1 MAQSVFGT
9 SKRRGFTLVEL
20 LVVIAIIATLIGLL
34 LPAVQSARE
43 AANRSSCSNKMRQ
56 LGLAAH
62 NFASAR
68 RDTFPAANDRAKG
81 VSGYSWITH
90 LLPFAEETSLY
101 DRIKVTGSSFSVVNL
116 TSGSVQLASLV
127 CSSWTGDPINASGL
141 GATCYKAMTGALLS
155 GTASPCGYLS
165 TAAATVGIYSS
176 DDGYLLLVPLNSGT
190 TSTTKPLYG
199 RNFVGGDGTSK
210 SILIAESKEKITNS
224 WINGGQAWLAASN
237 NKTTHSLNVGGASPA
252 TPYGL
257 MWSGSGAVGTSVAW
271 GPSSDHAGGQVIH
284 AMGDGSVRSISTD
297 ILPAVY
303 LGLSTYSCGENVP
316 NDY

>member
-1 MAQSVFGT
+1 MSQSVFGT

-43 AANRSSCSNKMRQ
+43 AASRSSCANKMRQ
-56 LGLAAH
+56 LGLGLH

-68 RDTFPAANDRAKG
+68 RDTFPAANDRARG
-81 VSGYSWITH
+81 VPGYSWITH
-90 LLPFAEETSLY
+90 LLPMAEETALY
-101 DRIKVTGSSFSVVNL
+101 ERIKVTGSNFSQVIL
-116 TSGSVQLASLV
+116 TSGSVQLAALI
-127 CSSWTGDPINASGL
+127 CPSWTGDPINAGGL
-141 GATCYKAMTGALLS
+141 GATCYKAMTGAILS
-155 GTASPCGYLS
+155 ATASPCGYLS

-176 DDGYLLLVPLNSGT
+176 DDGYLPLVPLQVATGARPSF
-190 TSTTKPLYG
+190 G

-210 SILIAESKEKITNS
+210 SIVFAESKEKITNS
-224 WINGGQAWLAASN
+224 WINGGQAWLTASN
-237 NKTTHSLNVGGASPA
+237 NKTTHGLNVGGASPA
-252 TPYGL
+252 TPFGS
-257 MWSGSGAVGTSVAW
+257 MWSGAAAGTSVSW
-271 GPSSDHAGGQVIH
+271 GPSSDHAGNLVMH
-284 AMGDGSVRSISTD
+284 AMGDGSVRSISVD

>member
-43 AANRSSCSNKMRQ
+43 AASRSSCSNKMRQ

-101 DRIKVTGSSFSVVNL
+101 DRIKTAGSSFSQVIL

-127 CSSWTGDPINASGL
+127 CASWTGDPINAGGS
-141 GATCYKAMTGALLS
+141 GATCYKAMSGAVLS
-155 GTASPCGYLS
+155 ATASPCGYLS

-176 DDGYLLLVPLNSGT
+176 DDGYLPLVPLQVATGA
-190 TSTTKPLYG
+190 KPSFG

-224 WINGGQAWLAASN
+224 WINGGQAWLTASN
-237 NKTTHSLNVGGASPA
+237 NKTTHGLNVGGASPL
-252 TPYGL
+252 TPFGS
-257 MWSGSGAVGTSVAW
+257 MWSGAAAGTSVSW
-271 GPSSDHAGGQVIH
+271 GPSSDHAGNLVIH
-284 AMGDGSVRSISTD
+284 AMGDGSVRSISVD
-297 ILPAVY
+297 VLPAVY

>member
-1 MAQSVFGT
+1 M
-9 SKRRGFTLVEL
+9 
-20 LVVIAIIATLIGLL
+20 VIAIIATLIGLL

-56 LGLAAH
+56 LALGLH

-101 DRIKVTGSSFSVVNL
+101 DRIKTTGSSFSVVNL
-116 TSGSVQLASLV
+116 TSGSVQLAALV

-141 GATCYKAMTGALLS
+141 GATCYKAMAGAVLS
-155 GTASPCGYLS
+155 ATASPCGYLS
-165 TAAATVGIYSS
+165 TAAIAVGNPSYSS

-190 TSTTKPLYG
+190 TAGTKPLYG
-199 RNFVGGDGTSK
+199 RTFLGGDGTSK

-224 WINGGQAWLAASN
+224 WINGGQAWLTASN
-237 NKTTHSLNVGGASPA
+237 NKTTHSLNVGGASPL
-252 TPYGL
+252 TPFGS
-257 MWSGSGAVGTSVAW
+257 MWSGAAAGTSVAW
-271 GPSSDHAGGQVIH
+271 GPSSDHAGNLVIH
-284 AMGDGSVRSISTD
+284 AMGDGSVRSISVD
-297 ILPAVY
+297 VLPAVY

>member
-1 MAQSVFGT
+1 MSQSVFGT

-43 AANRSSCSNKMRQ
+43 AASRSSCSNKMRQ
-56 LGLAAH
+56 LGLGLH

-68 RDTFPAANDRAKG
+68 RDTFPAANDRARG
-81 VSGYSWITH
+81 VPGYSWITH
-90 LLPFAEETSLY
+90 LLPMAEETALY
-101 DRIKVTGSSFSVVNL
+101 ERIKVTGSNFSQVIL
-116 TSGSVQLASLV
+116 TSGSVQLAALI
-127 CSSWTGDPINASGL
+127 CPSWTGDPINAGGL
-141 GATCYKAMTGALLS
+141 GATCYKAMTGAILS
-155 GTASPCGYLS
+155 ATSSPCGYLS

-176 DDGYLLLVPLNSGT
+176 DDGYLPLVSLQVATGARPSF
-190 TSTTKPLYG
+190 G

-210 SILIAESKEKITNS
+210 SIVFAESKEKITNS
-224 WINGGQAWLAASN
+224 WINGGQAWLTASN
-237 NKTTHSLNVGGASPA
+237 NKTTHGLNVGGASPA
-252 TPYGL
+252 TPFGS
-257 MWSGSGAVGTSVAW
+257 MWSGAAAGTSVSW
-271 GPSSDHAGGQVIH
+271 GPSSDHAGNLVMH
-284 AMGDGSVRSISTD
+284 AMGDGSVRSISVD

>member
-56 LGLAAH
+56 LALGLH

-68 RDTFPAANDRAKG
+68 RDTFPAANDRARG

-90 LLPFAEETSLY
+90 LLPMAEETALY
-101 DRIKVTGSSFSVVNL
+101 ERIKVTGSNFSQVIL

-127 CSSWTGDPINASGL
+127 CPSWTGDPINAGGS
-141 GATCYKAMTGALLS
+141 GATCYKAMSGAVLS
-155 GTASPCGYLS
+155 ATASPCGYLS
-165 TAAATVGIYSS
+165 TAVSVSGSYSS
-176 DDGYLLLVPLNSGT
+176 DDGYIPLVPLQVATGARPSF
-190 TSTTKPLYG
+190 G

-224 WINGGQAWLAASN
+224 WINGGQAWLTASN
-237 NKTTHSLNVGGASPA
+237 NKTTHGLNVGGASPA
-252 TPYGL
+252 TPFGT
-257 MWSGSGAVGTSVAW
+257 MWSGTGAGSVSW
-271 GPSSDHAGGQVIH
+271 GPSSDHAGNLVMH
-284 AMGDGSVRSISTD
+284 AMGDGSVRSISVD
-297 ILPAVY
+297 VLPAVY

>member
-1 MAQSVFGT
+1 MSQSVFGT

-56 LGLAAH
+56 LALGLH

-68 RDTFPAANDRAKG
+68 RDTFPAANDRARG
-81 VSGYSWITH
+81 VPGYSWITH
-90 LLPFAEETSLY
+90 LLPMAEETALY
-101 DRIKVTGSSFSVVNL
+101 ERIKVTGSNFSQVIL
-116 TSGSVQLASLV
+116 TSGSVQLAALI
-127 CSSWTGDPINASGL
+127 CPSWTGDPINAGGL
-141 GATCYKAMTGALLS
+141 GATCYKAMTGAILS
-155 GTASPCGYLS
+155 ATASPCGYLS

-176 DDGYLLLVPLNSGT
+176 DDGYLPLVPLQVATGARPSF
-190 TSTTKPLYG
+190 G

-210 SILIAESKEKITNS
+210 SIVFAESKEKITNS
-224 WINGGQAWLAASN
+224 WINGGQAWLTASN
-237 NKTTHSLNVGGASPA
+237 NKTTHGLNVGGASPA
-252 TPYGL
+252 TPFGS
-257 MWSGSGAVGTSVAW
+257 MWSGAAAGTSVSW
-271 GPSSDHAGGQVIH
+271 GPSSDHAGNLVMH
-284 AMGDGSVRSISTD
+284 AMGDGSVRSISVD

>member
-56 LGLAAH
+56 LGLGLH

-68 RDTFPAANDRAKG
+68 RDTFPAANDRARG

-90 LLPFAEETSLY
+90 LLPMAEETALY
-101 DRIKVTGSSFSVVNL
+101 ERIKVTGSSFSVVNT
-116 TSGSVQLASLV
+116 TSGSVQLAALI
-127 CSSWTGDPINASGL
+127 CPSWTGDPINVGGL

-155 GTASPCGYLS
+155 GSASPCGYLS

-176 DDGYLLLVPLNSGT
+176 DDGYVPLVPPQVATGA
-190 TSTTKPLYG
+190 KPSFG

-210 SILIAESKEKITNS
+210 TIVFAESKERIVNG
-224 WINGGQAWLAASN
+224 WILGGQAWLTASN
-237 NKTTHSLNVGGASPA
+237 NKTTHGLNVGGASPA
-252 TPYGL
+252 TPFGT
-257 MWSGSGAVGTSVAW
+257 MWSGTGTGGTSVAW
-271 GPSSDHAGGQVIH
+271 GPSSDHAGNLVMH

>member
-56 LGLAAH
+56 LGLALH

-68 RDTFPAANDRAKG
+68 RDIFPCANDRARG

-90 LLPFAEETSLY
+90 VLPMAEETALY
-101 DRIKVTGSSFSVVNL
+101 ERIKITGSNFSLVNT

-127 CSSWTGDPINASGL
+127 CPSWTGDPINAGGL

-165 TAAATVGIYSS
+165 TSPPAVGIYST
-176 DDGYLLLVPLNSGT
+176 DDGYLPLVPLNSGT
-190 TSTTKPLYG
+190 APGTRPLFG

-210 SILIAESKEKITNS
+210 SILLAESKERIVNA
-224 WINGGQAWLAASN
+224 WILGGQAWLTASN
-237 NKTTHSLNVGGASPA
+237 RAGQHGLNVGGASPA
-252 TPYGL
+252 TPYGN
-257 MWSGSGAVGTSVAW
+257 MWNGTGAGGASVAW
-271 GPSSDHAGGQVIH
+271 GPSSDHAGNLVMH
-284 AMGDGSVRSISTD
+284 AMGDGSVRSISVD
-297 ILPAVY
+297 VLPAVY

>member
-43 AANRSSCSNKMRQ
+43 AASRSSCSNKMRQ

-90 LLPFAEETSLY
+90 LLPMAEETALY
-101 DRIKVTGSSFSVVNL
+101 ERIKVTGSNFSQVIL

-127 CSSWTGDPINASGL
+127 CASWTGDPINAGGS
-141 GATCYKAMTGALLS
+141 GATCYKAMSGAVLS
-155 GTASPCGYLS
+155 ATASPCGYLS

-176 DDGYLLLVPLNSGT
+176 DDGYVPLVPLQVATGARPSF
-190 TSTTKPLYG
+190 G

-210 SILIAESKEKITNS
+210 SIVFAESKEKITNS
-224 WINGGQAWLAASN
+224 WINGGQAWLTASN
-237 NKTTHSLNVGGASPA
+237 NKTTHGLNVGGASPA
-252 TPYGL
+252 TPFGS
-257 MWSGSGAVGTSVAW
+257 MWSGAAAGTSVSW
-271 GPSSDHAGGQVIH
+271 GPSSDHAGNLVMH
-284 AMGDGSVRSISTD
+284 AMGDGSVRSISAD

-303 LGLSTYSCGENVP
+303 LGLSTYSCG
-316 NDY
+316 

>member
-43 AANRSSCSNKMRQ
+43 AASRSSCSNKMRQ
-56 LGLAAH
+56 LALGLH

-68 RDTFPAANDRAKG
+68 RDTFPAANDRARG

-90 LLPFAEETSLY
+90 LLPMAEETALY
-101 DRIKVTGSSFSVVNL
+101 ERIKVTGSNFSQVIL
-116 TSGSVQLASLV
+116 TSGSVQLAALV
-127 CSSWTGDPINASGL
+127 CPSWTGDPINAGGS
-141 GATCYKAMTGALLS
+141 GATCYKAMSGAVLS
-155 GTASPCGYLS
+155 ATASPCGYLS

-176 DDGYLLLVPLNSGT
+176 DDGYVPLVPLQVATGA
-190 TSTTKPLYG
+190 KPSFG

-224 WINGGQAWLAASN
+224 WINGGQAWLTASN
-237 NKTTHSLNVGGASPA
+237 NKTTHGLNVGGASPA
-252 TPYGL
+252 TPFGS
-257 MWSGSGAVGTSVAW
+257 MWSGAAAGTSVSW
-271 GPSSDHAGGQVIH
+271 GPSSDHAGNLVIH
-284 AMGDGSVRSISTD
+284 AMGDGSVRSISVD
-297 ILPAVY
+297 VLPAVY

>member
-1 MAQSVFGT
+1 MSQSVFGT

-56 LGLAAH
+56 LGLGLH

-68 RDTFPAANDRAKG
+68 RDTFPAANDRARG
-81 VSGYSWITH
+81 VPGYSWITH
-90 LLPFAEETSLY
+90 LLPMAEETALY
-101 DRIKVTGSSFSVVNL
+101 ERIKVTGSNFSQVIL
-116 TSGSVQLASLV
+116 TSGSVQLAALI
-127 CSSWTGDPINASGL
+127 CPSWTGDPINAGGL
-141 GATCYKAMTGALLS
+141 GATCYKAMTGAILS
-155 GTASPCGYLS
+155 ATASPCGYLS

-176 DDGYLLLVPLNSGT
+176 DDGYVPLVSLQVATGARP
-190 TSTTKPLYG
+190 SFG

-210 SILIAESKEKITNS
+210 SIVFAESKEKITNS
-224 WINGGQAWLAASN
+224 WINGGQAWLTASN
-237 NKTTHSLNVGGASPA
+237 NKTTHGLNVGGASPA
-252 TPYGL
+252 TPFGS
-257 MWSGSGAVGTSVAW
+257 MWSGAAAGTSVSW
-271 GPSSDHAGGQVIH
+271 GPSSDHAGNLVMH
-284 AMGDGSVRSISTD
+284 AMGDGSVRSISVD

>member
-1 MAQSVFGT
+1 MSQSVFGT

-56 LGLAAH
+56 LALGLH

-68 RDTFPAANDRAKG
+68 RDTFPAANDRARG

-90 LLPFAEETSLY
+90 LLPMAEETALY
-101 DRIKVTGSSFSVVNL
+101 ERIKVTGSNFSQVIL
-116 TSGSVQLASLV
+116 TSGSVQLAALI
-127 CSSWTGDPINASGL
+127 CPSWTGDPINAGGS

-155 GTASPCGYLS
+155 ATASPCAYLS

-176 DDGYLLLVPLNSGT
+176 DDGYVPLVSLQVATGARP
-190 TSTTKPLYG
+190 SFG

-210 SILIAESKEKITNS
+210 SIVFAESKEKITNS
-224 WINGGQAWLAASN
+224 WINGGQAWLTASN
-237 NKTTHSLNVGGASPA
+237 NKTTHGLNVGGASPA
-252 TPYGL
+252 TPFGS
-257 MWSGSGAVGTSVAW
+257 MWSGAAAGTSVSW
-271 GPSSDHAGGQVIH
+271 GPSSDHAGNLVMH
-284 AMGDGSVRSISTD
+284 AMGDGSVRSISVD

>member
-56 LGLAAH
+56 LGLGLH

-68 RDTFPAANDRAKG
+68 RDTFPAANDRARG

-90 LLPFAEETSLY
+90 LLPMAEETALY
-101 DRIKVTGSSFSVVNL
+101 ERIKVTGSNFSQVIL
-116 TSGSVQLASLV
+116 TSGSVQLAALI
-127 CSSWTGDPINASGL
+127 CPSWTGDPINAGGS
-141 GATCYKAMTGALLS
+141 GATCYKAMTGAILS
-155 GTASPCGYLS
+155 ATASPCGYLS

-176 DDGYLLLVPLNSGT
+176 DDGYLPLVPLNSGT
-190 TSTTKPLYG
+190 AATTRPLFG

-210 SILIAESKEKITNS
+210 SIVFAESKERIVNS
-224 WINGGQAWLAASN
+224 WINGGQAWLTASN
-237 NKTTHSLNVGGASPA
+237 NKTTHGLNVGGASPA
-252 TPYGL
+252 TPFGS
-257 MWSGSGAVGTSVAW
+257 MWSGAAAGTSVSW
-271 GPSSDHAGGQVIH
+271 GPSSDHAGNLVMH
-284 AMGDGSVRSISTD
+284 AMGDGSVRSISVD
-297 ILPAVY
+297 VLPAVY

>member
-56 LGLAAH
+56 LALGLH

-68 RDTFPAANDRAKG
+68 RDTFPAANDRARG

-90 LLPFAEETSLY
+90 LLPMAEETALY
-101 DRIKVTGSSFSVVNL
+101 ERIKVTGSNFSQVIL

-127 CSSWTGDPINASGL
+127 CPSWTGDPINAGGS
-141 GATCYKAMTGALLS
+141 GATCYKAMTGAILS
-155 GTASPCGYLS
+155 ATASPCGYLS

-176 DDGYLLLVPLNSGT
+176 DDGYIPLVPLQVATGARPSF
-190 TSTTKPLYG
+190 G

-210 SILIAESKEKITNS
+210 SIVFAESKEKITNS
-224 WINGGQAWLAASN
+224 WINGGQAWLTASN
-237 NKTTHSLNVGGASPA
+237 NKTTHGLNVGGASPA
-252 TPYGL
+252 TPFGT
-257 MWSGSGAVGTSVAW
+257 MWSGTGAGSVSW
-271 GPSSDHAGGQVIH
+271 GPSSDHAGNLVMH
-284 AMGDGSVRSISTD
+284 AFGDGSVRSISVD
-297 ILPAVY
+297 VLPAVY

>member
-56 LGLAAH
+56 LGLAMH

-68 RDTFPAANDRAKG
+68 RDTFPAANDRVKG
-81 VSGYSWITH
+81 VLGYSWITH
-90 LLPFAEETSLY
+90 LLPMAEETALY
-101 DRIKVTGSSFSVVNL
+101 ERIKVTGSSFSLVNT
-116 TSGSVQLASLV
+116 TSGSVQLASLI
-127 CSSWTGDPINASGL
+127 CPSWTGDPVNAGGS

-155 GTASPCGYLS
+155 ATASPCGYLS
-165 TAAATVGIYSS
+165 TAAATVGSYST
-176 DDGYLLLVPLNSGT
+176 DDGYILLVPVS
-190 TSTTKPLYG
+190 STAPGKPLFG

-210 SILIAESKEKITNS
+210 TIILAESKERITNS
-224 WINGGQAWLAASN
+224 WISGGQAWLTASN
-237 NKTTHSLNVGGASPA
+237 NKSTHGLNV
-252 TPYGL
+252 TPYGT
-257 MWSGSGAVGTSVAW
+257 MWSGTGTPSVTW
-271 GPSSDHAGGQVIH
+271 GPSSDHAGNLVMH
-284 AMGDGSVRSISTD
+284 AMGDGSVRSIAVD
-297 ILPAVY
+297 VLPAVY
-303 LGLSTYSCGENVP
+303 LGLSTYNCGENVA

>member
-43 AANRSSCSNKMRQ
+43 AASRSSCSNKMRQ
-56 LGLAAH
+56 LALGLH

-68 RDTFPAANDRAKG
+68 RDTFPAANDRARG

-90 LLPFAEETSLY
+90 LLPMAEETALY
-101 DRIKVTGSSFSVVNL
+101 ERIKVTGSNFSQVIL

-127 CSSWTGDPINASGL
+127 CASWTGDPINAGGS

-155 GTASPCGYLS
+155 ATASPCGYLS

-176 DDGYLLLVPLNSGT
+176 DDGYVPLVPLQVATGARPSF
-190 TSTTKPLYG
+190 G

-224 WINGGQAWLAASN
+224 WINGGQAWLTASN
-237 NKTTHSLNVGGASPA
+237 NKTTHGLNVGGASPA
-252 TPYGL
+252 TPFGS
-257 MWSGSGAVGTSVAW
+257 MWSGAAAGTSVSW
-271 GPSSDHAGGQVIH
+271 GPSSDHAGNLVMH
-284 AMGDGSVRSISTD
+284 AMGDGSVRSISVD